1 MTMLGMYV
9 TIQFVSKI
17 FKVFHLRVPLIIVNK
32 ESKKIFISVWVPIIS
47 IKCCPKIV
55 YIKGNE
61 THNFRLTNSNSLNF
75 SK

>member
-32 ESKKIFISVWVPIIS
+32 ESKKFSYLYGFQLYLLNVAQKLFTLKVMKHII
-47 IKCCPKIV
+47 
-55 YIKGNE
+55 
-61 THNFRLTNSNSLNF
+61 LD
-75 SK
+75 